1 MGRVQLSKYFKEE
14 ALSVVGITPQRVG
27 TVQASESATGTTQA
41 VNNSY
46 AQTEKYFTQHSDYL
60 MPRVHQM
67 RTDLAM
73 FYHSNNPSVR
83 LQYITSTDERVNFEM
98 NSTDMLLRDLNIF
111 CTTKIRYR
119 ELLQQ
124 MQQIALHNNTVGASL
139 YDIAGVLKSDSIAEL
154 DRVLKA
160 AEAKQQA
167 QVQAQQQ
174 HEQELQQQQQQAQ
187 QAAQQAEQQF
197 EADENEKDR
206 QARIV
211 EAEIK
216 SAGYPDTSDNGHDEY
231 MDRLGVIQK
240 QDQFKQQMDQKRVDT
255 ANKTVLE
262 TKKLSLQ
269 QQKVAAERDRSNKQ
283 LQIARINNARPKP
296 SSK

>member
-1 MGRVQLSKYFKEE
+1 MSRVNLAKYFKES
-14 ALSVVGITPQRVG
+14 ALEVVGITPQRLG
-27 TVQASESATGTTQA
+27 NVQASESATGTTQA

-73 FYHSNNPSVR
+73 FYHSNKPSVR

-98 NSTDMLLRDLNIF
+98 NGTEMLLRDLNIF
-111 CTTKIRYR
+111 CTTTIRYR

-124 MQQIALHNNTVGASL
+124 MKQIAEHNNTMNASL
-139 YDIAGVLKSDSIAEL
+139 MDIAGVLKADSIAEL
-154 DRVLKA
+154 DRVMKT

-174 HEQELQQQQQQAQ
+174 HEQELEQQRQQGAQQAQ
-187 QAAQQAEQQF
+187 QAQQQF
-197 EADENEKDR
+197 QADENEKDR
-206 QARIV
+206 QAQIL

-240 QDQFKQQMDQKRVDT
+240 QDQFKQTMDQKRVDT

-283 LQIARINNARPKP
+283 LQVARINHARPKP
-296 SSK
+296 KS